1 MQIFKI
7 LRSDEWKA
15 LRAEKETQGAPIDI
29 ADGYIHFSTPEQVVE
44 TASKHFAGVGDL
56 MLLSL
61 DSDTLGP
68 ALKWEPS
75 RGGALFPHLYGP
87 LKLADVEWAQPL
99 PLNGDTHAFPP
110 GLL

>member
-1 MQIFKI
+1 MAISIF
-7 LRSDEWKA
+7 RH
-15 LRAEKETQGAPIDI
+15 R
-29 ADGYIHFSTPEQVVE
+29 EQVVE